1 MLDGFLIIFFLCV
14 VAVVFGGGISGIV
27 AVVRGNASRRRIVE
41 LEKRVGVLE
50 RSGIQAGV
58 AAPAEA
64 AGEPAP
70 VTSKP
75 SPAKIVT
82 PSSADALAKE
92 VAASI
97 AGVPP
102 SKQADD
108 PASPAGPPPLPP
120 IDARPASPPPPEKKS
135 LELNLGGKWIG
146 WVGGIMVI
154 VSVGLFL
161 SAIYE
166 QITPMFRLA
175 IGIGLG
181 IASIA
186 AGELVLR
193 RGYNALFQSLTGMGI
208 GIFYV
213 CIFFSFRFWEI
224 SGATASFGLA
234 ILVTLAGIVLAVS
247 HNAPAIAFLAVLG
260 GFLSPVLFSEGGNHP
275 YILFIYVAILD
286 LVALGAAYYRRW
298 RALDVMSF
306 AGTIIMY
313 LGWYYEHYTEADMLP
328 ALLFASLFYLMFL
341 LIPTLYSLSRREP
354 LSTESLTL
362 IIVNAVYS
370 LFAFYNVLYE
380 DYRFALGFVV
390 LAQAVLVFFLFQAW
404 SRRVRATDRTA
415 ESLLII
421 TLSLVTLAIPLELK
435 LYGMPIAWAVEGA
448 VVIYLGIRFDKRICK
463 WGGTAALFLAAV
475 GLLTQLPLHHDR
487 FVPVFN
493 MSFGSWAVTL
503 AAIFVASVLLYRR
516 SAEDD
521 REARGLAAVAFVLG
535 YVMSCTLLTLEVSA
549 YWREYAPD
557 NWRTYQMDSLILLWA
572 FIPALTTAAIRYRN
586 LDARALILP
595 GCAYAFGTLMFLVGF
610 GTRGSESSMLLF
622 NTSFLPRILFV
633 ISALWAAQTSRRIAP
648 PVPANILE
656 TVAHILLVMLTV
668 YEFDRWQY
676 RSEAGSD
683 AFALALVSAVWALHG
698 FALVWAGLATRMR
711 LRRILGILLFGITVL
726 KVVFVDTQAMG
737 RAFQVISFAASGV
750 LLLAAAAFYQR
761 FSAQFIPNE
770 DDDNEPEL

>member
-1 MLDGFLIIFFLCV
+1 MLDGFLIVFFLCV
-14 VAVVFGGGISGIV
+14 LAVVLGGCISGIV
-27 AVVRGNASRRRIVE
+27 AVVRGNASRRRIIE
-41 LEKRVGVLE
+41 LEKRLAALE

-64 AGEPAP
+64 ARGPAP
-70 VTSKP
+70 VASKP
-75 SPAKIVT
+75 PPAKIVT
-82 PSSADALAKE
+82 PSPTEA
-92 VAASI
+92 V
-97 AGVPP
+97 
-102 SKQADD
+102 SKQVSD

-120 IDARPASPPPPEKKS
+120 IGARPAPPPPPPDKKS
-135 LELNLGGKWIG
+135 LELDLGGKWIG

-154 VSVGLFL
+154 IAIGLFL
-161 SAIYE
+161 GTIYE
-166 QITPMFRLA
+166 KITPEFRLA

-181 IASIA
+181 IASIV
-186 AGELVLR
+186 AGEIVLR

-213 CIFFSFRFWEI
+213 CIFFSFRFWEL
-224 SGATASFGLA
+224 SGATASFSLA

-286 LVALGAAYYRRW
+286 LVALGSAYYRRW

-313 LGWYYEHYTEADMLP
+313 LGWYYEHYTDADMLP

-341 LIPTLYSLSRREP
+341 LIPTLYSLSRRQP
-354 LSTESLTL
+354 LRTESLTL

-370 LFAFYNVLYE
+370 LFAFYNVLYK

-404 SRRVRATDRTA
+404 SKRVRATDRTA

-435 LYGMPIAWAVEGA
+435 LYGMPVAWAVEGA
-448 VVIYLGIRFDKRICK
+448 VVIYLGLRFDKRICK
-463 WGGTAALFLAAV
+463 WGGTAALFLAAG
-475 GLLTQLPLHHDR
+475 GLLSQLPLHQDR
-487 FVPVFN
+487 FLPVFN
-493 MSFGSWAVTL
+493 MSFGSWAVTI

-516 SAEDD
+516 SDEGD
-521 REARGLAAVAFVLG
+521 RETRGLAAVAFVLG
-535 YVMSCTLLTLEVSA
+535 YAMTCILLTLEVSN
-549 YWREYAPD
+549 YWSEYAPE
-557 NWRTYQMDSLILLWA
+557 NWRTHQMDSLILLWA

-595 GCAYAFGTLMFLVGF
+595 ACAYAFGTFVFLAGF
-610 GTRGSESSMLLF
+610 DVRGSESSWLLF
-622 NTSFLPRILFV
+622 NTTFLPRILFV
-633 ISALWAAQTSRRIAP
+633 ISALWAAQISRRVAP
-648 PVPANILE
+648 SVPPNVLE
-656 TVAHILLVMLTV
+656 TVAHVLLVILTV
-668 YEFDRWQY
+668 YEFDRWQS
-676 RSEAGSD
+676 RSEAVSD

-726 KVVFVDTQAMG
+726 KVVAYDTLELDTG
-737 RAFQVISFAASGV
+737 YRVISFAASGV

-761 FSAQFIPNE
+761 FSAQFIPDE
-770 DDDNEPEL
+770 DHDDEQ

>member
-1 MLDGFLIIFFLCV
+1 MLDDLLAIFALCLL
-14 VAVVFGGGISGIV
+14 AVFFGGWVSGIV
-27 AVVRGNASRRRIVE
+27 AVIRGNASRRRIIE
-41 LEKRVGVLE
+41 LETRVATLE
-50 RSGIQAGV
+50 LSRIQGK
-58 AAPAEA
+58 AAVPSETER
-64 AGEPAP
+64 EPAP
-70 VTSKP
+70 AASKS
-75 SPAKIVT
+75 SPAKVVT

-97 AGVPP
+97 TGVPP
-102 SKQADD
+102 SKQVGD

-120 IDARPASPPPPEKKS
+120 IDVRPTPPPPPEKKS
-135 LELNLGGKWIG
+135 IELDLGGKWIG

-154 VSVGLFL
+154 IAIGLFL
-161 SAIYE
+161 GTIYE
-166 QITPMFRLA
+166 KITPEFRLT
-175 IGIGLG
+175 IGIALG
-181 IASIA
+181 IASIG

-193 RGYNALFQSLTGMGI
+193 RNYNALFQSLTGMGI

-234 ILVTLAGIVLAVS
+234 ILVTLGGIVLAVS

-275 YILFIYVAILD
+275 YVLFIYVAILD

-341 LIPTLYSLSRREP
+341 LIPTLYSLSRRQP

-390 LAQAVLVFFLFQAW
+390 LAQAVLVFFLFLAW

-448 VVIYLGIRFDKRICK
+448 VVIYLGLRFDKRICK
-463 WGGTAALFLAAV
+463 WGGTAALFLAAG
-475 GLLTQLPLHHDR
+475 GLLSQLPLHHDR
-487 FVPVFN
+487 FLPVFN
-493 MSFGSWAVTL
+493 MSFGSWAVTIV
-503 AAIFVASVLLYRR
+503 AIFVASVLLYRR
-516 SAEDD
+516 SDEDD
-521 REARGLAAVAFVLG
+521 RETRGLAVAAFVLG
-535 YVMSCTLLTLEVSA
+535 YVMTCILLTLEVSN

-557 NWRTYQMDSLILLWA
+557 NWRTYRMDSLILLWA

-586 LDARALILP
+586 LDPRALILP
-595 GCAYAFGTLMFLVGF
+595 ACAYAFGAFIFLAGF
-610 GTRGSESSMLLF
+610 DGRGNESTWLFF
-622 NTSFLPRILFV
+622 NTSFLTHVLFV
-633 ISALWAAQTSRRIAP
+633 ISALWAAQATRRVAP
-648 PVPANILE
+648 PVPPNILE
-656 TVAHILLVMLTV
+656 TIAHVLLVMLTV
-668 YEFDRWQY
+668 YEFDRWQS
-676 RSEAGSD
+676 RSEAVSND
-683 AFALALVSAVWALHG
+683 FAFALVSAVWALHG
-698 FALVWAGLATRMR
+698 LALVWAGLATRMR

-726 KVVFVDTQAMG
+726 KVVAFDT
-737 RAFQVISFAASGV
+737 RELDDAFRVISFAVSGV

-761 FSAQFIPNE
+761 FSAQFIPDE
-770 DDDNEPEL
+770 DNNDDQ